1 MGGIGVWHPL
11 CVLFYV
17 CMVSS
22 GLMFVSVYPGTK
34 NDQKRIYNQKVARI
48 REENQKIQSS
58 NNSYEQKINSLKV
71 QWAPRANWF
80 SSEYSKINSL
90 LNDFYSMNI
99 IPVQYRNLASVIYL
113 SDYMNSCEESFQM
126 ALLSTQI
133 EEGIRRIERKLDAIA
148 SLLVQQIY
156 ETRCLRAENKVA
168 HDRMDKQNR
177 QMLDRLSSVEKY
189 SSDAAKYAQLSS
201 NYSKASAYFSLAT
214 YLKVSNR

>member
-1 MGGIGVWHPL
+1 
-11 CVLFYV
+11 
-17 CMVSS
+17 
-22 GLMFVSVYPGTK
+22 
-34 NDQKRIYNQKVARI
+34 
-48 REENQKIQSS
+48 
-58 NNSYEQKINSLKV
+58 
-71 QWAPRANWF
+71 
-80 SSEYSKINSL
+80 
-90 LNDFYSMNI
+90 MNI